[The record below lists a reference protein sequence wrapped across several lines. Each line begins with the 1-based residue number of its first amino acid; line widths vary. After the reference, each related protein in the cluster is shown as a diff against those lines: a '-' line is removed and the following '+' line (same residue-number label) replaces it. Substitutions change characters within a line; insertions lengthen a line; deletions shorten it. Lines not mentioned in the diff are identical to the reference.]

1 MSKKKHWDNIY
12 STKTLQE
19 VSWYQP
25 VPKISLE
32 LILSLK
38 LSKDSPIIDVGG
50 GDSFLVDSLIEKGY
64 IDLTVL
70 DISKVAIERA
80 KNRLGKHAKKVNW
93 IVSDITNFYPERKY
107 SVWHDRAVFHFL
119 RKEQEIN
126 SYLKTLNDG
135 TDDNGKLVIGT
146 FAENG
151 PLSCCALDIKRY
163 SLHDLENTFSNYFQI
178 NKMINSIHQTPLT
191 FLNHFTQ
198 VQQKQMIGVIV

>member
-1 MSKKKHWDNIY
+1 MSKKEHWDKIY

-50 GDSFLVDSLIEKGY
+50 GDSFLVDSLLNEGY
-64 IDLTVL
+64 TDLTVL

-80 KNRLGKHAKKVNW
+80 KIRLAKNANKINW
-93 IVSDITNFYPERKY
+93 IVSDIINFFPERKY
-107 SVWHDRAVFHFL
+107 SIWHDRAVFHFL
-119 RKEQEIN
+119 RKEKEIN
-126 SYLKTLNDG
+126 SYLKSLNNGTATDG
-135 TDDNGKLVIGT
+135 RLVLGT

-151 PLSCCALDIKRY
+151 PIRCCALDVKRY
-163 SLHDLENTFSNYFQI
+163 SFNDLEKKIGDKFLI
-178 NKMINSIHQTPLT
+178 EKMINSIHQTPFKT
-191 FLNHFTQ
+191 EQSFNFIQ
-198 VQQKQMIGVIV
+198 AIKK

>member
-1 MSKKKHWDNIY
+1 MSKKEHWDKIY

-50 GDSFLVDSLIEKGY
+50 GDSFLVDFLLNEGY
-64 IDLTVL
+64 TDLTVL

-80 KNRLGKHAKKVNW
+80 KIRLAKNANKINW
-93 IVSDITNFYPERKY
+93 IVSDIINFFPERKY
-107 SVWHDRAVFHFL
+107 SIWHDRAVFHFL
-119 RKEQEIN
+119 RKDQEIN
-126 SYLKTLNDG
+126 YYLKSLNSGTATDG
-135 TDDNGKLVIGT
+135 RLVLGT

-151 PLSCCALDIKRY
+151 PIRCCALDVKRY
-163 SLHDLENTFSNYFQI
+163 SFNDLERKIGDQFHI
-178 NKMINSIHQTPLT
+178 EKMINSIHQTPFKT
-191 FLNHFTQ
+191 EQSFNF
-198 VQQKQMIGVIV
+198 VQAIKK

>member
-1 MSKKKHWDNIY
+1 M
-12 STKTLQE
+12 
-19 VSWYQP
+19 
-25 VPKISLE
+25 
-32 LILSLK
+32 
-38 LSKDSPIIDVGG
+38 
-50 GDSFLVDSLIEKGY
+50 
-64 IDLTVL
+64 L

-151 PLSCCALDIKRY
+151 PLRCCALDIKRY
-163 SLHDLENTFSNYFQI
+163 SFNDLENTFSNYFQI
-178 NKMINSIHQTPLT
+178 NKMINSIHQTPFNT
-191 FLNHFTQ
+191 EQSFNF
-198 VQQKQMIGVIV
+198 VQAIKK

>member
-1 MSKKKHWDNIY
+1 MSKKEHWDNIY

-19 VSWYQP
+19 VSWHQP
-25 VPKISLE
+25 IPKISLDF
-32 LILSLK
+32 ILSLGLPK
-38 LSKDSPIIDVGG
+38 ESPIIDVGG
-50 GDSFLVDSLIEKGY
+50 GDSFLVDSLLNEGY
-64 IDLTVL
+64 TDLTVL

-80 KNRLGKHAKKVNW
+80 KKRLGKHAKKINW

-151 PLSCCALDIKRY
+151 PLRCCALDIKRY
-163 SLHDLENTFSNYFQI
+163 SFNDLENTFCNYFNIQQ
-178 NKMINSIHQTPLT
+178 MTNSIHQTPFNT
-191 FLNHFTQ
+191 KQSFNF
-198 VQQKQMIGVIV
+198 VQAIKK

>member
-1 MSKKKHWDNIY
+1 MSKKEHWDKIY

-50 GDSFLVDSLIEKGY
+50 GDSFLVDSLLNEGY
-64 IDLTVL
+64 TDLTVL

-80 KNRLGKHAKKVNW
+80 KIRLAKNSNKINW

-119 RKEQEIN
+119 RKDQEIN
-126 SYLKTLNDG
+126 SYLKSLNSG
-135 TDDNGKLVIGT
+135 TDVNGRLVLGT

-151 PLSCCALDIKRY
+151 PTRCCALDVKRY
-163 SLHDLENTFSNYFQI
+163 SFNDLERKIGDQFHI
-178 NKMINSIHQTPLT
+178 EKMINSIHQTPFKT
-191 FLNHFTQ
+191 EQSFNF
-198 VQQKQMIGVIV
+198 VQAIKR

>member
-1 MSKKKHWDNIY
+1 MSKKEHWDKIY

-64 IDLTVL
+64 LDLTVL

-93 IVSDITNFYPERKY
+93 IVSDITNFI
-107 SVWHDRAVFHFL
+107 L
-119 RKEQEIN
+119 R
-126 SYLKTLNDG
+126 
-135 TDDNGKLVIGT
+135 
-146 FAENG
+146 ENILFG
-151 PLSCCALDIKRY
+151 
-163 SLHDLENTFSNYFQI
+163 
-178 NKMINSIHQTPLT
+178 
-191 FLNHFTQ
+191 
-198 VQQKQMIGVIV
+198 MIGRFFIF